1 MNDAFAYDVL
11 KYPAHIHQQMLPT
24 LLAPIARVHGVRA
37 ASPRNCRL
45 LEVGCGDGLQLITLA
60 MAYPESHFVGVD
72 MSTAAIARGEALRAT
87 LGLDNLHLVVANLL
101 EWAPGDTP
109 FDYILA
115 HGFFSWVPA
124 PVRMRLLQLCQQS
137 MAPHG
142 VAYISYNAFPGS
154 HLRKMVW
161 DMMRA
166 HVQGIADPSA
176 KIAEAQ
182 KFLEW
187 LAQDVLGEGSYSVAV
202 RSEARDLLQRTHAS
216 VLFHDDL
223 AEINQPY
230 SFNGFMDL
238 AGQHDLQFLA
248 EADYCEMS
256 DAVAGGDAI
265 PRLDAI
271 SAGDPL
277 RKEQYRDYLKGRR
290 FRQTLLCHAAVDL
303 HRDIDGEAVASLA
316 VTGDLVA
323 QAPAVD
329 APHTD
334 VVRFVSAAGA
344 AITTDHPFVKSSLA
358 RIASEFPTPI
368 AIPQLLDPGPAAS
381 TAGDNDQAALIEAL
395 SRGFR
400 HGLITLL
407 CDAPDYASEAN
418 ATPRLSPLAR
428 LQLEASSPV
437 IFSLRPGMITIESA
451 VTRELLMLLDGS
463 RERPALLQALSER
476 MAALAPPP
484 GEPARDASWWHDML
498 APQLEQGLE
507 QAAKMAL
514 LVRQ

>member
-1 MNDAFAYDVL
+1 MNDAFAYDLL
-11 KYPAHIHQQMLPT
+11 KYPAHIHQQMLPA
-24 LLAPIARVHGVRA
+24 LLAPIARVHGLQA

-72 MSTAAIARGEALRAT
+72 LSTTAIARGEVLRAK
-87 LGLDNLHLVVANLL
+87 LGLANLHLVAADLM
-101 EWAPGDTP
+101 EWDPGKTP
-109 FDYILA
+109 YDYILA
-115 HGFFSWVPA
+115 HGFFSWVPE
-124 PVRMRLLQLCQQS
+124 PVRKRLLELCQQS
-137 MAPHG
+137 LAPQG
-142 VAYISYNAFPGS
+142 VAYISYNAFPGC
-154 HLRKMVW
+154 HLRQMVW
-161 DMMRA
+161 NMMRA
-166 HVQGIADPSA
+166 HVQGVEDPSA

-182 KFLEW
+182 KFLAW
-187 LAQDVLGEGSYSVAV
+187 LAQDVLGDGSYSVAV
-202 RSEARDLLQRTHAS
+202 RSEAKDLLQRTHTS

-230 SFNGFMDL
+230 SFKSFMDL
-238 AGQHDLQFLA
+238 AGRHDLQFLA

-256 DAVAGGDAI
+256 DAVADGDAI
-265 PRLDAI
+265 RRLEAI
-271 SAGDPL
+271 SDGDPL

-290 FRQTLLCHAAVDL
+290 FRQTLLCHATPDL
-303 HRDIDGEAVASLA
+303 HRNIDGKAVASLS
-316 VTGDLVA
+316 VTGDLIE
-323 QAPAVD
+323 QAPTD
-329 APHTD
+329 DTPPTD

-368 AIPQLLDPGPAAS
+368 SIPDLLGPGAAG
-381 TAGDNDQAALIEAL
+381 TTCTEEDQAALIEAL
-395 SRGFR
+395 SRGYR

-407 CDAPDYASEAN
+407 CDAPAYANEAD
-418 ATPRLSPLAR
+418 AMPQLSPLAR

-437 IFSLRPGMITIESA
+437 IFSLRPGMINIDSA
-451 VTRELLMLLDGS
+451 VTRQLLLLLDGN
-463 RERPALLQALSER
+463 RARPALLQALSVR

-484 GEPARDASWWHDML
+484 GEPPRDATWWQDML

-514 LVRQ
+514 LIDK

>member
-1 MNDAFAYDVL
+1 MNDAFAYDLL
-11 KYPAHIHQQMLPT
+11 KYPAHIHQQMLPA
-24 LLAPIARVHGVRA
+24 LLAPIARVHGIQA
-37 ASPRNCRL
+37 ASPRDCRL

-72 MSTAAIARGEALRAT
+72 MSTAAIARGEALRAK
-87 LGLDNLHLVVANLL
+87 LGLDNLQLVAADLL
-101 EWAPGDTP
+101 EWDPGEAP

-115 HGFFSWVPA
+115 HGFFSWVPE
-124 PVRMRLLQLCQQS
+124 PVRMRLLQLCQKS
-137 MAPHG
+137 MAPQG
-142 VAYISYNAFPGS
+142 LAYISYNAFPGS

-166 HVQGIADPSA
+166 HVQHIADPSA

-182 KFLEW
+182 KFLGW
-187 LAQDVLGEGSYSVAV
+187 LAQDVLGDGSYSVAV
-202 RSEARDLLQRTHAS
+202 RSEAKDLLHRTHTS

-230 SFNGFMDL
+230 SFQTFMDV
-238 AGQHDLQFLA
+238 AAQHDLKFLA

-265 PRLDAI
+265 ARLEAI
-271 SAGDPL
+271 SEGDSL

-290 FRQTLLCHAAVDL
+290 FRQTLLCHAASDL
-303 HRDIDGEAVASLA
+303 HRDIDGKAVASLS

-323 QAPAVD
+323 HSPADD

-334 VVRFVSAAGA
+334 VVRFISAAGA
-344 AITTDHPFVKSSLA
+344 AITTDHPFVKASLA

-368 AIPQLLDPGPAAS
+368 SVPDLLDTGAPGS
-381 TAGDNDQAALIEAL
+381 TAKDENQAALIEAL
-395 SRGFR
+395 SRGYR

-418 ATPRLSPLAR
+418 AMPKLSPLAR

-437 IFSLRPGMITIESA
+437 IFSLRPGMINIDST
-451 VTRELLMLLDGS
+451 VTRELLLLLDGS
-463 RERPALLQALSER
+463 RERPALLQDLSVR

-484 GEPARDASWWHDML
+484 GEPARDATWWRDML

-514 LVRQ
+514 LLGK